1 MYDKEKIL
9 DLYFMKKYKQIEIVN
24 LLNISSSTVN
34 RVIMSDERYL
44 EEKYARQKEN
54 KLKNRKETIDYINR
68 KRKSKKQD
76 EIYENLRKQHNEAS
90 KELSGGRKQISNR
103 AFLEWNRSIYKYNK
117 NSKCYIVKKGI
128 TVGADVPKRINW
140 K

>member
-44 EEKYARQKEN
+44 EEKYVRQKEN
-54 KLKNRKETIDYINR
+54 KLKNRKKTMDYINR

-117 NSKCYIVKKGI
+117 NSNCYIVKKGI

>member
-117 NSKCYIVKKGI
+117 NSNCYIVKKGI